1 MTDPTRHNKTAH
13 PFLPAQPSALDD
25 DRSPEHRWVRDGG
38 TMNPAPQQRGK
49 DTRDTA
55 TGCRE
60 RATADRAGAL
70 AASTANG
77 RQVLEKSAA
86 SWTSRAELL
95 QRIETGI
102 EARLT
107 SDDPDAPK
115 LTRAEIAEDA
125 AHLRL

>member
-1 MTDPTRHNKTAH
+1 MTHSD
-13 PFLPAQPSALDD
+13 LPAQPRA
-25 DRSPEHRWVRDGG
+25 PEQRWVSEGR
-38 TMNPAPQQRGK
+38 TMNPAPQPSGK

-55 TGCRE
+55 AGCR
-60 RATADRAGAL
+60 DRAAADLAQAL

-77 RQVLEKSAA
+77 RRMLESSAA

-95 QRIETGI
+95 GRIEAGI

-107 SDDPDAPK
+107 TDDPDAPK

-125 AHLRL
+125 AHQRL